1 MANRLCLCIGSLEVP
16 DRFENIM
23 TEPSRRSRRCPS
35 PSPRT
40 PAGNT
45 DRQAFEFGVE
55 IGEYHGVA
63 VFRGASSNPC
73 SCSGPPLER
82 WVEAC
87 YFERTRFESVAED
100 ATSAALDRGR
110 EWRD

>member
-1 MANRLCLCIGSLEVP
+1 MPFTFSEDARRETPTG
-16 DRFENIM
+16 R
-23 TEPSRRSRRCPS
+23 PSSSGWRSASTTVLP
-35 PSPRT
+35 
-40 PAGNT
+40 
-45 DRQAFEFGVE
+45 
-55 IGEYHGVA
+55 